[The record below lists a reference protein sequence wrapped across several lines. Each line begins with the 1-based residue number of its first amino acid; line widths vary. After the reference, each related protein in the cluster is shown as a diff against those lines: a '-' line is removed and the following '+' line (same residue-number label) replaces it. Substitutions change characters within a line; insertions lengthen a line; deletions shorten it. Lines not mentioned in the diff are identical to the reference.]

1 VLHLG
6 LLVANNELSSVNVV
20 LYMYGGKQE
29 SPRNMI
35 LDMLPSGME
44 NLVSFVNV

>member
-1 VLHLG
+1 
-6 LLVANNELSSVNVV
+6 VANDVLSSVNVV
-20 LYMYGGKQE
+20 LYERKQE

-35 LDMLPSGME
+35 LDMVPSGME